1 MRPRLIRLYAVMLGS
16 YHQTFTFLA
25 QLAGTTINV
34 VSKPGLATA
43 HLLLE
48 ASELAAN
55 LICPA
60 PMERVLL
67 MGAAHGVLG
76 VVLARHLT
84 RGHLVLIENDLIALR
99 MAQLTFAANQVSGVE
114 LRGANNALPAVTEAF
129 DRVILFSPKSRA
141 LGRRWL
147 LEAQAYLRPEGI
159 LNIVGA
165 QASGVR
171 SLIADAQALTGKI
184 HILGYGKGC
193 RVAETRCI
201 QPLAVPPAWTTL
213 PGIMPGSWIPLMV
226 DLPGGTSELV
236 SLPGVFSAEHL
247 DAGTAFL
254 LRQLGQRCHGKRV
267 LDVGCGYGVIG
278 IVAAQLGATQVDLVD
293 VNLLALAA
301 ARENVERLGLSQVE
315 VWPSDGL
322 EAVQGNAYDL
332 VLSNPPFH
340 TGKTIDTAMAEAF
353 LREARSVL
361 VPGGTLLI
369 VANRFLPYERV
380 MQAHFDTVTVVAACE
395 GYRVLAGS

>member
-1 MRPRLIRLYAVMLGS
+1 MSAN
-16 YHQTFTFLA
+16 YHATFSFQA
-25 QLAGTTINV
+25 DLAGLTVEV
-34 VSKPGLATA
+34 VSKPGLAAA

-48 ASELAAN
+48 ASNLAAN
-55 LICPA
+55 LIRPA
-60 PMERVLL
+60 ATERVLL
-67 MGAAHGVLG
+67 LGAGHGALG
-76 VVLARHLT
+76 VGLARHLT
-84 RGHLVLIENDLIALR
+84 RGHLVLIESDLIALR
-99 MAQLTFAANQVSGVE
+99 MTQLTFAANQISGGE
-114 LRGANNALPAVTEAF
+114 LRGANNALPGVTEAF

-147 LEAQAYLRPEGI
+147 LEAQAYLRREGI

-171 SLIADAQALTGKI
+171 SLIADAQALTGKM

-201 QPLAVPPAWTTL
+201 QPLAAPPAWTTL
-213 PGIMPGSWIPLMV
+213 PGIRPGSWIPLTV
-226 DLPGGTSELV
+226 DLPGGASELV

-247 DAGTAFL
+247 DPGTAFL
-254 LRQLGQRCHGKRV
+254 LSQLGQRCHGKRV

-278 IVAAQLGATQVDLVD
+278 LAAAQLGAKQVDLAD

-301 ARENVERLGLSQVE
+301 ARENVERLGLSRVIQVH
-315 VWPSDGL
+315 PSDGL
-322 EAVQGNAYDL
+322 EAVLGQRYDL

-380 MQAHFDTVTVVAACE
+380 MQAHFGTVTVVATCE

>member
-1 MRPRLIRLYAVMLGS
+1 MSAN
-16 YHQTFTFLA
+16 YHAPFFFQA
-25 QLAGTTINV
+25 DLAGTMV
-34 VSKPGLATA
+34 EVASKPGLAAA

-55 LICPA
+55 LIRPA
-60 PMERVLL
+60 ATERVLL
-67 MGAAHGVLG
+67 MGAGHGALG

-171 SLIADAQALTGKI
+171 SLIADAQALTGKM
-184 HILGYGKGC
+184 HVLGYGKGC
-193 RVAETRCI
+193 RVAEAHRM
-201 QPLAVPPAWTTL
+201 QPLAAPPAWTTL
-213 PGIMPGSWIPLMV
+213 PGIMPGSWMPLTV
-226 DLPGGTSELV
+226 DLPGGTCELV

-254 LRQLGQRCHGKRV
+254 LSQLGSRCTGKRV

-278 IVAAQLGATQVDLVD
+278 IAAAQLGAKQVDLVD

-301 ARENVERLGLSQVE
+301 AHENVERLALSQIAVR
-315 VWPSDGL
+315 PSDGL
-322 EAVQGNAYDL
+322 EAVLGNAYDL
-332 VLSNPPFH
+332 ILSNPPFH

-361 VPGGTLLI
+361 LPGGTLLI

-380 MQAHFDTVTVVAACE
+380 MQAHFDTVTVAAACE